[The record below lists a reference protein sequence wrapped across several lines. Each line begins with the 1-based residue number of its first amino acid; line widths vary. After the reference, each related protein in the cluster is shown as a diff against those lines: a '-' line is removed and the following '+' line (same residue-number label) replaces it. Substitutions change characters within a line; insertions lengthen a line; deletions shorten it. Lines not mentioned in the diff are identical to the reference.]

1 MIEANGNGANHVMWR
16 GNAIPT
22 AQAWQLFIQWVEN
35 VRNDRSEANQRTKVI
50 RDKPAGAVDGC
61 WPTSTQF
68 AAEPQTFSRLPDSQ
82 CNTVYPSFAFP
93 RFIAGGPLAADIIK
107 CHLKPLDPADYKVA
121 FSSAE
126 WARLASIF
134 PVGVCDWS
142 RRGVQQRPVVPWASF
157 GPSPYNLVFDI
168 TRPDD

>member
-1 MIEANGNGANHVMWR
+1 
-16 GNAIPT
+16 
-22 AQAWQLFIQWVEN
+22 
-35 VRNDRSEANQRTKVI
+35 
-50 RDKPAGAVDGC
+50 
-61 WPTSTQF
+61 
-68 AAEPQTFSRLPDSQ
+68 LPDSQ

-134 PVGVCDWS
+134 PGGVCDWS
-142 RRGVQQRPVVPWASF
+142 RRGVQQRSVVPWASF
-157 GPSPYNLVFDI
+157 GPSPYNLVSI
-168 TRPDD
+168 SPDRTTDYLNDARRCRGRAGRGSAARDARSVGVRA